1 MTAADLRAYMQ
12 PVDGPLAFVR
22 EQIVL
27 ADGRS
32 VGEAM
37 AGDPWVERDLLRP
50 VFAVGEAGLP
60 VYRLAYLELPRGH
73 WKSGGA
79 AAIAVT
85 EALLS
90 ASTDVVVAAAD
101 REQPQADARGASP

>member
-37 AGDPWVERDLLRP
+37 AGDPWVERDLLWP

-60 VYRLAYLELPRGH
+60 VYRLAYLELPREH

-79 AAIAVT
+79 AAI
-85 EALLS
+85 S
-90 ASTDVVVAAAD
+90 
-101 REQPQADARGASP
+101 GH